1 MPNPMYKYQM
11 PTEVLKDKIDELK
24 QEVDRIVK
32 KHDELIDEKDQKI
45 AELEQRDA
53 VLTALEN
60 AGVDNW
66 EGYDDALD
74 GVR

>member
-11 PTEVLKDKIDELK
+11 PTEVLKDKIEELK
-24 QEVDRIVK
+24 QEADRVAAEYDKI
-32 KHDELIDEKDQKI
+32 IDEKVQTI
-45 AELEQRDA
+45 AELVQRDEI
-53 VLTALEN
+53 LTALEN

-74 GVR
+74 GV